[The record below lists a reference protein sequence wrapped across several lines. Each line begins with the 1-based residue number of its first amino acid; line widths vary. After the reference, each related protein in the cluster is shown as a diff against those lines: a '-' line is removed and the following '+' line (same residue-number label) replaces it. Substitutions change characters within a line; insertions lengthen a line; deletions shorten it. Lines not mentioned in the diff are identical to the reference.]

1 MLKIGEI
8 KMPALTRQ
16 EMEAILARRESV
28 MYRGQLITRLSDLP
42 TEAEL
47 AVVADTAQ
55 ARKEAQASLQ
65 AQLESVKAQLALLE
79 SGQQVSGDQAPQSE
93 NPFVKK
99 EVFNPEQQEE
109 TVSSKP
115 SKKSGKPDGE

>member
-1 MLKIGEI
+1 
-8 KMPALTRQ
+8 MPALTRQ